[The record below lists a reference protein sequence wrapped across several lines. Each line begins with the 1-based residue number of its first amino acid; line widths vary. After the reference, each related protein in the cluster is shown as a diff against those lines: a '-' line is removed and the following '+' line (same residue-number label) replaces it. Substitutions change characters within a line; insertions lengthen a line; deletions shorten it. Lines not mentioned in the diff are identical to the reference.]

1 MKIENI
7 VVGPL
12 QVNCFIAYDE
22 DSLEALVVDPGDEAE
37 KIIRLIEA
45 RRLKVSSY
53 CVYPRTF

>member
-22 DSLEALVVDPGDEAE
+22 DSHDAMVVDP
-37 KIIRLIEA
+37 
-45 RRLKVSSY
+45 RR
-53 CVYPRTF
+53 